1 MKVGDPYV
9 GEDGQW
15 YFYTEEDIIKMSK
28 VNAMYQTQVEAEYE
42 RGATDAY
49 YGRPRNP
56 NRTDTY
62 KLESY
67 LEGYEEEPYGTKYYG
82 VDID

>member
-1 MKVGDPYV
+1 MV
-9 GEDGQW
+9 EDLRI
-15 YFYTEEDIIKMSK
+15 TPAVEIRRIIMGK
-28 VNAMYQTQVEAEYE
+28 VNGLYQNQVEAEYE

-56 NRTDTY
+56 NRNDTY

-67 LEGYEEEPYGTKYYG
+67 LEGYEEEPYGTKDYG
-82 VDID
+82 VDND

>member
-1 MKVGDPYV
+1 MG
-9 GEDGQW
+9 
-15 YFYTEEDIIKMSK
+15 K
-28 VNAMYQTQVEAEYE
+28 VNAMHQSQVEAEYE

-56 NRTDTY
+56 DRTDTY

-67 LEGYEEEPYGTKYYG
+67 LEGYEEKPYGDKDYG
-82 VDID
+82 VDIE

>member
-1 MKVGDPYV
+1 MG
-9 GEDGQW
+9 
-15 YFYTEEDIIKMSK
+15 K
-28 VNAMYQTQVEAEYE
+28 VNAMHQDQVEAAYE
-42 RGATDAY
+42 HGAKDAY

-56 NRTDTY
+56 DRTDTY

-67 LEGYEEEPYGTKYYG
+67 LEGYEEKPYGDKDYG